1 MTNIK
6 LTKGNSELYNIQ
18 YVQIV
23 YIQYIC
29 IYLYSLSSITAVS
42 LIVEKPLNPPNTIIQ
57 LVVGVT
63 LQTERECHRLLVTF
77 FGILTYKR
85 RNIFNFLVYY
95 FVPSMKMILYLNTV
109 LCIVYLQTTPTNY
122 KPHPKPI

>member
-6 LTKGNSELYNIQ
+6 LTKGNLELYNIQ

-29 IYLYSLSSITAVS
+29 IYMYSLSSITAVS
-42 LIVEKPLNPPNTIIQ
+42 LYDVSPPNTIIQ

-63 LQTERECHRLLVTF
+63 LQTERE
-77 FGILTYKR
+77 
-85 RNIFNFLVYY
+85 
-95 FVPSMKMILYLNTV
+95 
-109 LCIVYLQTTPTNY
+109 
-122 KPHPKPI
+122 